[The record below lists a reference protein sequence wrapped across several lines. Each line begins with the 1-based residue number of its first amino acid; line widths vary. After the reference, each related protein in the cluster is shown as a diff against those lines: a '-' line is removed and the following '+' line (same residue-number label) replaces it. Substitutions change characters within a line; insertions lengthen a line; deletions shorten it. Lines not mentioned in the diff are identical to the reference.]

1 MSLEFDD
8 PKITRLPVAFK
19 PHTVE
24 PKKATLRDLATM
36 SRAYGDLQDGFTKE
50 LLAQVI
56 GLAEQCEMLGRKA
69 KMAPYHNVTLGI
81 GLVEQAHKLESI
93 AAMHEPAEIFE

>member
-1 MSLEFDD
+1 MSLEETNVV
-8 PKITRLPVAFK
+8 PIGVKFK

-24 PKKATLRDLATM
+24 PKKVTLRDLATM